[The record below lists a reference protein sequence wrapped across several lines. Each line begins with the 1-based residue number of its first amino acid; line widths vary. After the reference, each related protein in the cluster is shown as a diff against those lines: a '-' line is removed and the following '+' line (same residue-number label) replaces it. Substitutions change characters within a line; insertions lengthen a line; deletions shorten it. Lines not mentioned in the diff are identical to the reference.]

1 VQRRRFLA
9 SSLAAS
15 ALAVETSSRSL
26 FGAQSGGGRDRDYYE
41 LRRYHLTG
49 GPQKKL
55 TDAYLSEALIPGLNR
70 LGIRPVGVFNVSI
83 GLESPSV
90 YVLIPCTSVEKLVT
104 LDFQLEKD
112 SDYMKAGDAFL
123 KAPANEPAYVR
134 MESSLMIAFEG
145 RPHVA
150 VPAATAKHGAR
161 LFELRTY
168 ESPSTFD
175 HRRKVEMFHSGE
187 FDIFKQAGFS
197 PVFYGDSLIG
207 SHLPNLTYML
217 AFESEDERSKLWNA
231 FMSAPEWK
239 KLTAEKRF
247 NFESIV
253 TNVTNQLLNP
263 APYSQI

>member
-1 VQRRRFLA
+1 VRRRRFLT

-15 ALAVETSSRSL
+15 ALAVETSKNAL
-26 FGAQSGGGRDRDYYE
+26 FGAQAGSGQGREYYE
-41 LRRYHLTG
+41 LRRYHLTS

-55 TDAYLSEALIPGLNR
+55 TDTYLSEALIPGLNR
-70 LGIRPVGVFNVSI
+70 LAIRPIGVFNVAI

-104 LDFQLEKD
+104 IDFQLEKD
-112 SDYMKAGDAFL
+112 SDYMKAGEAFL
-123 KAPANEPAYVR
+123 KAPASDPAYVR
-134 MESSLMIAFEG
+134 LESSLMIAFEG
-145 RPHVA
+145 RPHLA
-150 VPAATAKHGAR
+150 VPAATAKQGAR
-161 LFELRTY
+161 IFELRTY

-187 FDIFKQAGFS
+187 FDVFKQAGFS
-197 PVFYGDSLIG
+197 PVFYGDSLVG

-217 AFESEDERSKLWNA
+217 AFESEDDRAKLWKA

-239 KLTAEKRF
+239 KLSAEKRF

-253 TNVTNQLLNP
+253 TNITNQLLSP

>member
-1 VQRRRFLA
+1 MQRRRFLT

-15 ALAVETSSRSL
+15 ALAVETSSRFL
-26 FGAQSGGGRDRDYYE
+26 AGAQVEGGQGREYYE
-41 LRRYHLTG
+41 LRRYHIAG
-49 GPQKKL
+49 SSQKNL
-55 TDAYLSEALIPGLNR
+55 TDTYLSEAFIPGLNG
-70 LGIRPVGVFNVSI
+70 LGIRPVGVFNVSV
-83 GLESPSV
+83 GMESPSI

-112 SDYMKAGDAFL
+112 ANYRKAADAFL
-123 KAPANEPAYVR
+123 RAPAKEPAYVR
-134 MESSLMIAFEG
+134 IESSLMIAFEG
-145 RPHVA
+145 QPRLA
-150 VPAATAKHGAR
+150 VPAATAKHGER

-207 SHLPNLTYML
+207 PHLPNLTYLL
-217 AFESEDERSKLWNA
+217 AFESEDQRSTLWKA
-231 FMSAPEWK
+231 FFSTPEWK
-239 KLTAEKRF
+239 KLTADKRF

-253 TNVTNQLLNP
+253 TNVTNQLLSP
-263 APYSQI
+263 ASYSQI

>member
-1 VQRRRFLA
+1 MQRRRFLT

-15 ALAVETSSRSL
+15 ALAVEASSRSL
-26 FGAQSGGGRDRDYYE
+26 LGAQAGSGQDREYYE
-41 LRRYHLTG
+41 LRRYHIAG
-49 GPQKKL
+49 SSQKKL
-55 TDAYLSEALIPGLNR
+55 TDTYLSDALIPGLNR
-70 LGIRPVGVFNVSI
+70 LNIRPIGVFNVQI

-112 SDYMKAGDAFL
+112 SGYMKAGEAFL
-123 KAPANEPAYVR
+123 KAPAKEPAYVR

-145 RPHVA
+145 QPHLT
-150 VPAATAKHGAR
+150 VPAATAKQGAR
-161 LFELRTY
+161 VFELRTY

-217 AFESEDERSKLWNA
+217 AFESEDERSKLWKA

-253 TNVTNQLLNP
+253 TNVTNQLLGP
-263 APYSQI
+263 ASYSQI